1 VVQAPRL
8 HGRAVLFPVILLSIS
23 SASILV
29 RLSGAPGEV
38 NAFWRLI
45 IASALTF
52 AYAFT
57 SGRTIRVGSPKVLA
71 VIVVAGVA
79 LGLHFA
85 LWMDSLFRL
94 PVGVSTAVVIL
105 YPVHLRLAELL
116 LKGSSPTPVEALGY
130 SAALLGVAV
139 FFSESILRSTL
150 SAVGLLESLTA
161 SLAAAVYFYA
171 GSIARRSTDNT
182 SYTSMCY
189 LAASAVALAY
199 SALRGEN
206 PFTYL
211 PSSWPWFLLL
221 ALVPMLGGHTLMN
234 YMLKFYPASLVT
246 SIAILEPAGA
256 SILSYALLGEAL
268 SPTHIA
274 GVSLMILGVTLVNSS
289 RR

>member
-1 VVQAPRL
+1 MVQSRL
-8 HGRAVLFPVILLSIS
+8 HGRAALFPVILFSIS
-23 SASILV
+23 SASVLV

-38 NAFWRLI
+38 NAFWRLL

-52 AYAFT
+52 AYALT
-57 SGRTIRVGSPKVLA
+57 SGRTIRVGSQKVIVL
-71 VIVVAGVA
+71 IVVAGAA

-105 YPVHLRLAELL
+105 YPVHLRLVEFLR
-116 LKGSSPTPVEALGY
+116 GSSPTPVEVLGY
-130 SAALLGVAV
+130 SAALLGIAV
-139 FFSESILRSTL
+139 FFSESILRSAL
-150 SAVGLLESLTA
+150 SMVGLLESLAA

-189 LAASAVALAY
+189 LAASAVALVY
-199 SALRGEN
+199 SAIRGEN

-246 SIAILEPAGA
+246 SVAILEPAGA
-256 SILSYALLGEAL
+256 SILSYVLLGETL
-268 SPTHIA
+268 SPTQIA
-274 GVSLMILGVTLVNSS
+274 GVALMVLGVTLVNSS

>member
-1 VVQAPRL
+1 VVQTLRL
-8 HGRAVLFPVILLSIS
+8 QGRATLFPVILLSIS
-23 SASILV
+23 SASVLV

-38 NAFWRLI
+38 NAFWRLL

-52 AYAFT
+52 VYAFA
-57 SGRTIRVGSPKVLA
+57 SWRTIRVGSPKLLTI
-71 VIVVAGVA
+71 IVVAGAA

-116 LKGSSPTPVEALGY
+116 KGLRPAPIEVLGY
-130 SAALLGVAV
+130 SAALLGIVV
-139 FFSESILRSTL
+139 FFSESILLSTL
-150 SAVGLLESLTA
+150 SMVGLLESLAA

-171 GSIARRSTDNT
+171 GSIARRSADNT
-182 SYTSMCY
+182 SYTSICY

-199 SALRGEN
+199 SVLRGEN

-211 PSSWPWFLLL
+211 PSSWLWFLLL
-221 ALVPMLGGHTLMN
+221 ALIPMLGGHTLMN

-256 SILSYALLGEAL
+256 SILSYALLGETL

-274 GVSLMILGVTLVNSS
+274 GVALMILGVTLVNSS

>member
-1 VVQAPRL
+1 VQAPRL
-8 HGRAVLFPVILLSIS
+8 HGRAALFPIILISIS

-45 IASALTF
+45 IASALTL
-52 AYAFT
+52 AYAFA

-71 VIVVAGVA
+71 IIVVAGVA

-116 LKGSSPTPVEALGY
+116 KSFSPTPIEALGY
-130 SAALLGVAV
+130 SAALLGIAV
-139 FFSESILRSTL
+139 FFSESILNSTL
-150 SAVGLLESLTA
+150 SMVGLLESLAA

-171 GSIARRSTDNT
+171 GSIVRRSTDNT

-189 LAASAVALAY
+189 LTASVVALAY
-199 SALRGEN
+199 STLRGEN
-206 PFTYL
+206 PFKYL

-221 ALVPMLGGHTLMN
+221 ALVPMIGGHTLMN

-246 SIAILEPAGA
+246 SVAILEPAGA
-256 SILSYALLGEAL
+256 SILSYILLGETL

-274 GVSLMILGVTLVNSS
+274 GVALMILGVALVNSL